1 MTDDLDLATAA
12 RELNVGV
19 DHLETLLA
27 SGRLRHVVSV
37 DGARRVRRDDLLS
50 FKAVRDAERREG
62 IRELTRLTEDFGG
75 YEHERSD

>member
-1 MTDDLDLATAA
+1 MTDDLDLVTAA

-27 SGRLRHVVSV
+27 SGRLLHVGVN
-37 DGARRVRRDDLLS
+37 GARRVRRDDLLS

-62 IRELTRLTEDFGG
+62 LKELTRLTEEFGG
-75 YEHERSD
+75 YEHEPTD

>member
-1 MTDDLDLATAA
+1 VTDVLDLVTAA

-19 DHLETLLA
+19 DHLEMLLA
-27 SGRLRHVVSV
+27 SGRLPHVSV

-62 IRELTRLTEDFGG
+62 LRELTRLTEEVGG
-75 YEHERSD
+75 YEDERSG